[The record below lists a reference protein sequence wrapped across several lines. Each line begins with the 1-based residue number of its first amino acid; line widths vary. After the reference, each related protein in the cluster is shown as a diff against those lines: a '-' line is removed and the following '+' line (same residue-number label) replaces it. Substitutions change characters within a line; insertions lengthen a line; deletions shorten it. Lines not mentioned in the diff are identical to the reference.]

1 MKEGQESFTHKD
13 NKIEQKN
20 FFEKGLKI
28 VVGGPPHSGK
38 SVFLDGLLKNLPY
51 NTHYFSGCP
60 DGEGPWLQRHYTE
73 DEVKAL
79 RRKGSFTEE
88 FVNFAHDAVKDFN
101 GQLMLIDIG
110 GRITPENMKII
121 SGATHAIILSG
132 DTKNFDEWNDFFKKE
147 GIEIIAKLHSDYNGK
162 EDTITEDSEQIQG
175 SVHYLE
181 RGQHPEDRESIKFV
195 AEHIA
200 ELVKKNE
207 EKRNISLEDNNEL
220 LKVDSL
226 AFEYNLKANYDKETV
241 PGTLTGLQKYLKD
254 NYSDS
259 KQIKI
264 DGRINSYLA
273 GFLGTELADGERKI
287 SFNSPNGFVG
297 LKELNQSE
305 NGSVIDW
312 EQKEN
317 ITKHGDSFLE
327 INFKLDPSK
336 PFKPEDLSEMNIPK
350 INTGEIVSI
359 GGKGPH
365 WLRTSIA
372 IGYKKDAQV
381 IAMFIPGEG
390 SIVVHSKDIEKY
402 PLGTLLENK

>member
-1 MKEGQESFTHKD
+1 MLFRS
-13 NKIEQKN
+13 
-20 FFEKGLKI
+20 
-28 VVGGPPHSGK
+28 
-38 SVFLDGLLKNLPY
+38 
-51 NTHYFSGCP
+51 
-60 DGEGPWLQRHYTE
+60 
-73 DEVKAL
+73 
-79 RRKGSFTEE
+79 
-88 FVNFAHDAVKDFN
+88 DAVKDFN